1 MEHKVSSARRLGGR
15 GLAVVVAALL
25 VAALIQPA
33 AMATDLE
40 ELRRQAQALADE
52 VTALER
58 ERGEL
63 VSEEDRLAANI
74 IAVSAEIGMLESQM
88 HDANAAVIGA
98 RDLYVQRAVEAYKSG
113 STTRLAL
120 LLSADSMGELMTMAE
135 ATLTA
140 GEIEGRALEELIAAR
155 MQVEAAQA
163 RLDERKQE
171 LLGAQAKAQA
181 VSLQITDTI
190 EERRARLA
198 EMTDRIA
205 ELETQARAAAR
216 VSAAAQ
222 NIDVGAE
229 LLKILQPAGPSRG
242 IPDGF
247 ASTGVTF
254 EGIAS
259 WYGPGFEGNPTA
271 SGQIFDPSLYTAAS
285 KELPL
290 GSWLHV
296 SHEGRG
302 VVVLVNDRGPYVEG
316 RILDL
321 SHAAAQAIGITGLG
335 WVKATI
341 LVKS

>member
-1 MEHKVSSARRLGGR
+1 
-15 GLAVVVAALL
+15 
-25 VAALIQPA
+25 
-33 AMATDLE
+33 
-40 ELRRQAQALADE
+40 
-52 VTALER
+52 
-58 ERGEL
+58 
-63 VSEEDRLAANI
+63 
-74 IAVSAEIGMLESQM
+74 MLESQM

-120 LLSADSMGELMTMAE
+120 LLSADSMGELLTMAE

-140 GEIEGRALEELIAAR
+140 GEIEGRALQELIAAR
-155 MQVEAAQA
+155 TEVETAQA

-190 EERRARLA
+190 EERRVRLA
-198 EMTDRIA
+198 EMTDRIT
-205 ELETQARAAAR
+205 ELEAQARAAAR

-222 NIDVGAE
+222 NIEVGAE
-229 LLKILQPAGPSRG
+229 LLKILQPAGPARG

-259 WYGPGFEGNPTA
+259 WYGPGFEGNHTA
-271 SGQIFDPSLYTAAS
+271 SGQIFDSSLYTAAS

>member
-1 MEHKVSSARRLGGR
+1 MKGHSLPARTVAVLVTGLLG
-15 GLAVVVAALL
+15 AAL
-25 VAALIQPA
+25 VQPA
-33 AMATDLE
+33 AMATDLN
-40 ELRRQAQALADE
+40 ELRRQAQAIADE
-52 VTALER
+52 VTSLEHERATLLER
-58 ERGEL
+58 SERL
-63 VSEEDRLAANI
+63 DRR
-74 IAVSAEIGMLESQM
+74 VTRVTAEIGVLEAEI
-88 HDANAAVIGA
+88 HDANAAVSEA
-98 RDLYVQRAVEAYKSG
+98 RARYIERAVEAYKTG
-113 STTRLAL
+113 SVTRLAL
-120 LLSADSMGELMTMAE
+120 LLSADSLGELMTMAE

-140 GEIEGRALEELIAAR
+140 GEIEGDVVTELETARTKVEDAQERLDVQKQYLMGAQTEAVALTGQIGDTIAA
-155 MQVEAAQA
+155 
-163 RLDERKQE
+163 
-171 LLGAQAKAQA
+171 
-181 VSLQITDTI
+181 
-190 EERRARLA
+190 RRARLA
-198 EMTDRIA
+198 EMTDQI
-205 ELETQARAAAR
+205 EKLEATAREAAL
-216 VSAAAQ
+216 VSSAAQ

-271 SGQIFDPSLYTAAS
+271 SGQIFDSSLYTAAS

-296 SHEGRG
+296 SHQGRG
-302 VVVLVNDRGPYVEG
+302 VVVLVNDRGPYVDD

-341 LVKS
+341 LIKS

>member
-1 MEHKVSSARRLGGR
+1 MEPKVSSARRLGAR
-15 GLAVVVAALL
+15 GLAVGVAALL
-25 VAALIQPA
+25 VAALVQPA

-52 VTALER
+52 VTSLER
-58 ERGEL
+58 ERGDL
-63 VSEEDRLAANI
+63 VSEEDRLTANI
-74 IAVSAEIGMLESQM
+74 VTVSAEIGVLENQI

-98 RDLYVQRAVEAYKSG
+98 RDLYVQRAIEAYKSG

-120 LLSADSMGELMTMAE
+120 LLSADSMGELLTMAE

-155 MQVEAAQA
+155 TEVETAQA

-198 EMTDRIA
+198 EMTDRIV
-205 ELETQARAAAR
+205 ELEAQARAAAR

-229 LLKILQPAGPSRG
+229 LLKILQPAGPARG

-296 SHEGRG
+296 SHQGRG

>member
-1 MEHKVSSARRLGGR
+1 MRSRVSSARRYSGR
-15 GLAVVVAALL
+15 AVALALVVVMAAAL
-25 VAALIQPA
+25 VSP

-40 ELRRQAQALADE
+40 ELRRQAQAVADE
-52 VTALER
+52 VSALER
-58 ERGEL
+58 ERAGL
-63 VSEEDRLAANI
+63 VAEEDRLGTRI
-74 IAVSAEIGMLESQM
+74 TAVTAEIGVLETQI
-88 HDANAAVIGA
+88 HDANAAVGEA

-113 STTRLAL
+113 SVTRLAL
-120 LLSADSMGELMTMAE
+120 LLSADSLGELLTIAE

-155 MQVEAAQA
+155 TKVETAQA

-171 LLGAQAKAQA
+171 LLATQTQAQAL
-181 VSLQITDTI
+181 SLEIDETI
-190 EERRARLA
+190 DHRRASLE

-205 ELETQARAAAR
+205 ELEAQARAAAT

-222 NIDVGAE
+222 NIDVGDE
-229 LLKILQPAGPSRG
+229 LLKILQPAGPSRN
-242 IPDGF
+242 IPAGF

-296 SHEGRG
+296 SHQGRG

-341 LVKS
+341 LVKH

>member
-1 MEHKVSSARRLGGR
+1 MEAPVSSARRLTGR
-15 GLAVVVAALL
+15 AVAVAVGALL
-25 VAALIQPA
+25 VAALVPPA
-33 AMATDLE
+33 AIATDLE
-40 ELRRQAQALADE
+40 ELRRQAQVIADE

-58 ERGEL
+58 ERAGFVEKA
-63 VSEEDRLAANI
+63 ERLTVRVT
-74 IAVSAEIGMLESQM
+74 AVTAEIGVLETEI
-88 HDANAAVIGA
+88 HDANAAVNEA
-98 RDLYVQRAVEAYKSG
+98 REQYVQRAIEAYKSG
-113 STTRLAL
+113 SVTRLAL
-120 LLSADSMGELMTMAE
+120 LLSTDSLGELLTMAE

-140 GEIEGRALEELIAAR
+140 GEIEDRALEELIAAR
-155 MQVEAAQA
+155 TAVEAAQA

-171 LLGAQAKAQA
+171 LLGAQTQAQA
-181 VSLQITDTI
+181 VSLQIDETI
-190 EERRARLA
+190 EARRARLG
-198 EMTDRIA
+198 EMTERIA
-205 ELETQARAAAR
+205 ELEAQARAAAA

-229 LLKILQPAGPSRG
+229 LLKILEPAGPSAG

-259 WYGPGFEGNPTA
+259 WYGPGFEGNHTA
-271 SGQIFDPSLYTAAS
+271 SGQIFDSSLYTAAS

-296 SHEGRG
+296 SHQGRG
-302 VVVLVNDRGPYVEG
+302 VVVLVNDRGPYIEG

>member
-1 MEHKVSSARRLGGR
+1 MEHNASSARRLGGR
-15 GLAVVVAALL
+15 GLAVAVAALL
-25 VAALIQPA
+25 VAALVQPT

-58 ERGEL
+58 ERGDL
-63 VSEEDRLAANI
+63 VSQEDRLAANI
-74 IAVSAEIGMLESQM
+74 DAVSAEIGVLESQM

-120 LLSADSMGELMTMAE
+120 LLSADSMGELLTMAE

-155 MQVEAAQA
+155 TEVEAAQA
-163 RLDERKQE
+163 QLDERKQE
-171 LLGAQAKAQA
+171 LLGAQSKAQA

-205 ELETQARAAAR
+205 ELEAQARAAAR

-229 LLKILQPAGPSRG
+229 LLKILQPAGPARG

-271 SGQIFDPSLYTAAS
+271 SGQIFDSSLYTAAS

-290 GSWLHV
+290 GSWLYV

>member
-1 MEHKVSSARRLGGR
+1 MSFARRNSGR
-15 GLAVVVAALL
+15 AVALVLALLIAAAL
-25 VAALIQPA
+25 VPP

-40 ELRRQAQALADE
+40 ELRRQAQTLADE
-52 VTALER
+52 VSALER
-58 ERGEL
+58 DRAGL
-63 VSEEDRLAANI
+63 VAEEDELGTRI
-74 IAVSAEIGMLESQM
+74 TRVTAEIGVLETEI
-88 HDANAAVIGA
+88 HDADAAVSEA

-113 STTRLAL
+113 SVTRLAL
-120 LLSADSMGELMTMAE
+120 LLSADSLGELLTMAE
-135 ATLTA
+135 ATITA
-140 GEIEGRALEELIAAR
+140 GEIEGRALEDLIGAR
-155 MQVEAAQA
+155 TQVETAQT

-171 LLGAQAKAQA
+171 LLAAQTQAQSLSLEINETIEQRSA
-181 VSLQITDTI
+181 SLQ
-190 EERRARLA
+190 
-198 EMTDRIA
+198 EMTARIS
-205 ELETQARAAAR
+205 ELEAQARAAAT

-222 NIDVGAE
+222 NIDVGDE
-229 LLKILQPAGPSRG
+229 LLKILQPAGPAQD
-242 IPDGF
+242 IPEGF

-296 SHEGRG
+296 SHQGRG

-341 LVKS
+341 LVKH

>member
-1 MEHKVSSARRLGGR
+1 MKGPS
-15 GLAVVVAALL
+15 VVARTVSVL
-25 VAALIQPA
+25 VAGLLGVALIQPA
-33 AMATDLE
+33 AIATDLN
-40 ELRRQAQALADE
+40 ELRRQAQTLADE
-52 VTALER
+52 VTALEHDR
-58 ERGEL
+58 ASLLER
-63 VSEEDRLAANI
+63 SDRLTKRI
-74 IAVSAEIGMLESQM
+74 TYVTAEIGVLESEI
-88 HDANAAVIGA
+88 HDANAAVSEA
-98 RDLYVQRAVEAYKSG
+98 RGRYIERAIEAYKTG
-113 STTRLAL
+113 SVTRLAL
-120 LLSADSMGELMTMAE
+120 LLSADSLGELMTMAE
-135 ATLTA
+135 ATLAA
-140 GEIEGRALEELIAAR
+140 GEIEGEVVTELESAR
-155 MQVEAAQA
+155 MKVEAAQA
-163 RLDERKQE
+163 RLDEQKQS
-171 LLGAQAKAQA
+171 LLAAQNQA
-181 VSLQITDTI
+181 LVLTGQIGDTI
-190 EERRARLA
+190 EARRARLS
-198 EMTDRIA
+198 EMNDQIA
-205 ELETQARAAAR
+205 QLEEKAREAAM
-216 VSAAAQ
+216 VSSAAQ
-222 NIDVGAE
+222 NVDVGAE

-271 SGQIFDPSLYTAAS
+271 SGQIFDSSLYTAAS

-302 VVVLVNDRGPYVEG
+302 VVVLVNDRGPYVDD

>member
-15 GLAVVVAALL
+15 GFAVVAAALL
-25 VAALIQPA
+25 VAALVQPA

-52 VTALER
+52 VTALEQ
-58 ERGEL
+58 ERGAL
-63 VSEEDRLAANI
+63 VSEEDRLTANI
-74 IAVSAEIGMLESQM
+74 VAVSAEIGMLENQM

-120 LLSADSMGELMTMAE
+120 LLSADSMGELLTMAE

-140 GEIEGRALEELIAAR
+140 GEIEGRALQELIAAR
-155 MQVEAAQA
+155 TGVETAQA

-181 VSLQITDTI
+181 VSLQITNTI

-198 EMTDRIA
+198 EMTDRIT
-205 ELETQARAAAR
+205 ELEAQAREAAR

-229 LLKILQPAGPSRG
+229 LLKILQPAGPARG

>member
-15 GLAVVVAALL
+15 GLAVAVAALL
-25 VAALIQPA
+25 VAALVQPA

-52 VTALER
+52 VSALER
-58 ERGEL
+58 ERGDL
-63 VSEEDRLAANI
+63 VSEEGRLATDIVTA
-74 IAVSAEIGMLESQM
+74 SAEIGVLESQM
-88 HDANAAVIGA
+88 HDANAAVIDA
-98 RDLYVQRAVEAYKSG
+98 RDLYVQRAIEAYKAG

-135 ATLTA
+135 ATLAA

-155 MQVEAAQA
+155 TTVEAAQT

-181 VSLQITDTI
+181 VSLEIADTI
-190 EERRARLA
+190 QERRARLT

-205 ELETQARAAAR
+205 ELEAQARAAAQ

-229 LLKILQPAGPSRG
+229 LLKILQPAGPARG
-242 IPDGF
+242 IPEGF

-296 SHEGRG
+296 SHDGRG

-321 SHAAAQAIGITGLG
+321 SHAAARAIGITGLG

>member
-1 MEHKVSSARRLGGR
+1 MKGNLVPARPHGR
-15 GLAVVVAALL
+15 IVAVMVAAMII
-25 VAALIQPA
+25 AALVHPA
-33 AMATDLE
+33 AFATDLE
-40 ELRRQAQALADE
+40 ELRRQAQAIADE
-52 VTALER
+52 VTAFER
-58 ERGEL
+58 ERAGL
-63 VSEEDRLAANI
+63 VRQENKLSGRIE
-74 IAVSAEIGMLESQM
+74 AVTAEIGVLESEI
-88 HDANAAVIGA
+88 HDANAAVSEA
-98 RDLYVQRAVEAYKSG
+98 RDRYVERAVEAYKAG
-113 STTRLAL
+113 SVTRLAL
-120 LLSADSMGELMTMAE
+120 LLSADSLGDLMTIAE
-135 ATLTA
+135 ATLVA
-140 GEIEGRALEELIAAR
+140 GEIEGRALEELIEAR
-155 MQVEAAQA
+155 TEVQAAQD
-163 RLDERKQE
+163 RLDVRKGE
-171 LLGAQAKAQA
+171 LLAAQTQAQSL
-181 VSLQITDTI
+181 SLQITDTI
-190 EERRARLA
+190 EQRRARLA
-198 EMTDRIA
+198 EMTERIA
-205 ELETQARAAAR
+205 ELEAQARAAAA
-216 VSAAAQ
+216 VSATAQ

-271 SGQIFDPSLYTAAS
+271 SGQIFDPSLFTAAS

-296 SHEGRG
+296 SHQGRG

-341 LVKS
+341 LVKQ